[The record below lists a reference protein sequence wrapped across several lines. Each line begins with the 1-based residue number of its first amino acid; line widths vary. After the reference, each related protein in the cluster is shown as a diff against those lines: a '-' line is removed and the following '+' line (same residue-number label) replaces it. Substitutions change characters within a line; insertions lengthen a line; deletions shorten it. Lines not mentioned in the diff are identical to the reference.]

1 MLLDDIGDLKP
12 ENLLFE
18 STANDAIL
26 KLSDFGF
33 AKEGKKKQNKLTID
47 HLFFQGHNEEQP
59 LKTPW

>member
-12 ENLLFE
+12 ENLLFT

-33 AKEGKKKQNKLTID
+33 AKEGKKNRI
-47 HLFFQGHNEEQP
+47 N
-59 LKTPW
+59 